1 MSKITITDITEGNT
15 TDVTD
20 VTTTVSSWKSSVVGP
35 ENIRDEGLDE
45 RMFLPGTAA
54 KIGDFRN
61 FSHSGSKDY
70 RSSDYQTYKPLQTP
84 NGPCEVGPI
93 FYEGKGNIVV
103 RFCADLTMPIVGNT
117 PVARPKMCIQYRL
130 NWRIPNGGSGDFRY
144 STRSVQLAT
153 YPRSAIGS
161 ARYKNNITTIVLINP
176 DTPSPSPGAMLPG
189 QELFVGVE
197 FVVDEVGYETDLSTK
212 NYSSKFKVS
221 DINLSAAH
229 YRK

>member
-54 KIGDFRN
+54 KIADFRN
-61 FSHSGSKDY
+61 FNEPGSKEY
-70 RSSDYQTYKPLQTP
+70 RSSDYQTFTLLQTS
-84 NGPCEVGPI
+84 NGACEVGPI

-103 RFCADLTMPIVGNT
+103 RFCAQLIMPIVGIT
-117 PVARPKMCIQYRL
+117 PVAIEKMSIKYRL
-130 NWRIPNGGSGDFRY
+130 TWRIPNGGAGDFRY
-144 STRSVQLAT
+144 STREVQLSQF
-153 YPRSAIGS
+153 PRSVIGS
-161 ARYKNNITTIVLINP
+161 SRYKNNITTIVLINP

>member
-54 KIGDFRN
+54 RINDFRN
-61 FSHSGSKDY
+61 FSNSNKKDY
-70 RSSDYQTYKPLQTP
+70 RASDYQYWTPLQTP
-84 NGPCEVGPI
+84 NGHCEVGPLHYQGQGDI
-93 FYEGKGNIVV
+93 LV
-103 RFCADLTMPIVGNT
+103 RFCAELEMPTVGIT
-117 PVARPKMCIQYRL
+117 PVALDKMEIQYRL
-130 NWRIPNGGSGDFRY
+130 TWRIPNGGSGTFHY
-144 STRSVQLAT
+144 STRRVGLSK

-161 ARYKNNITTIVLINP
+161 SRYKNNITTMVLINP
-176 DTPSPSPGAMLPG
+176 DTPSPSPGAMQPG
-189 QELFVGVE
+189 QELFVGVQ
-197 FVVDEVGYETDLSTK
+197 FLVTEVGFKTDLVTRNYDTK
-212 NYSSKFKVS
+212 FSVRNI
-221 DINLSAAH
+221 DLSAAH